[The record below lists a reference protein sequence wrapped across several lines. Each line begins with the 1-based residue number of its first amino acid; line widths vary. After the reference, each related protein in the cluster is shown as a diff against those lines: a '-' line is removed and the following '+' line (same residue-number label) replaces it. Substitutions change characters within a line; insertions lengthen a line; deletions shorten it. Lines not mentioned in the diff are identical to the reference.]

1 MSNTTNQTASTG
13 LFLGLEMGQIEYF
26 AEKNTQRQKQMF
38 GKLDAF
44 LSTFRAQSNL
54 FLLSMWVMTD

>member
-1 MSNTTNQTASTG
+1 
-13 LFLGLEMGQIEYF
+13 MGQIEYF
-26 AEKNTQRQKQMF
+26 AEKNTQRQKEMS

-54 FLLSMWVMTD
+54 FLLSMWVMTDWWLFKVITSYIKYV